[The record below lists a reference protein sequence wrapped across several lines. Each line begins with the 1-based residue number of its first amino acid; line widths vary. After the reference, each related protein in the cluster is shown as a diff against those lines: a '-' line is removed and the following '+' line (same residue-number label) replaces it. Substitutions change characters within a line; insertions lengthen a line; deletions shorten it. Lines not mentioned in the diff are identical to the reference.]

1 MRGFWIHTEVEE
13 RDSINIIWDPWDT
26 QSTRNI
32 TNGGKKHPVKDLK
45 EAMELNEIV
54 VDDNS
59 HWIILRPDV
68 LISPSIVGTA
78 SKCLRQAIISSK
90 IRDSASAK
98 ICTLGNLKH
107 DLFEHALLDGNLT
120 RAHLRNASL
129 DIVRSR
135 AEECYASGLSDKEAF
150 AELDKFIPKL
160 KEWASSIMARKHKE
174 EQPRKQP
181 KTSHGVKIYD
191 TSGSTL
197 RLSIENILATEEDIL
212 SPMWGLRA
220 LGQMALR

>member
-26 QSTRNI
+26 QGTRNI

-160 KEWASSIMARKHKE
+160 KDWASSIMARKHKE
-174 EQPRKQP
+174 EQPETIQNL
-181 KTSHGVKIYD
+181 Y
-191 TSGSTL
+191 GSKSTTHL
-197 RLSIENILATEEDIL
+197 D
-212 SPMWGLRA
+212 
-220 LGQMALR
+220 QH